1 VGDLAA
7 SSSAFAHLIWGIGQ
21 LGFDEEA
28 AVIAGITFTGFL
40 EMVYVDQLVTAMIE
54 TVRGGAWGSLATTRY
69 TRGAAMGHDEA
80 VAFAMDWCDRAF
92 SLEEPAALG
101 EVG

>member
-1 VGDLAA
+1 
-7 SSSAFAHLIWGIGQ
+7 
-21 LGFDEEA
+21 
-28 AVIAGITFTGFL
+28 
-40 EMVYVDQLVTAMIE
+40 MIE

-80 VAFAMDWCDRAF
+80 VAFAMYSCDRAL
-92 SLEEPAALG
+92 SLEEPAAPG